1 MAGRLQQFVK
11 KSKSKKEEEAK
22 RQKEV
27 HEKALAMVPR
37 CELNADLPED
47 ASPADCWK
55 AIQKNFEW
63 SFGPSKG
70 KSLRDTKNQFLKWA
84 MRKLKDPVR
93 TICHIEL
100 MMREKQFIEI
110 PVQTAPSESAP
121 SEPAPSESDP
131 SEPAENSPSVPKTG
145 EEKTAEDKSAS

>member
-47 ASPADCWK
+47 ASPANCWK

-70 KSLRDTKNQFLKWA
+70 KSLRDTKSQFLKWA

-100 MMREKQFIEI
+100 L
-110 PVQTAPSESAP
+110 VNG
-121 SEPAPSESDP
+121 
-131 SEPAENSPSVPKTG
+131 AE
-145 EEKTAEDKSAS
+145 